1 MKWFW
6 YTNYF
11 FTLYFTFVV
20 IPLFF
25 TYKEELYVE
34 NELIQILYDVLT
46 ADNTLFYSSIIIE
59 WIQIP
64 LCVGVLIFS
73 RNERTRFKFIYTLLL
88 IPLSVLKII
97 IWLIGT
103 SGIYS

>member
-11 FTLYFTFVV
+11 FTLYFTLVV

-25 TYKEELYVE
+25 IYTDKLYVE
-34 NELIQILYDVLT
+34 NGLFQILYDVLT
-46 ADNTLFYSSIIIE
+46 ADNTLFYLSIIIE
-59 WIQIP
+59 WMQIP
-64 LCVGVLIFS
+64 ICAGVLIFS
-73 RNERTRFKFIYTLLL
+73 RKERSRFKLIYILILTLL
-88 IPLSVLKII
+88 SVTKII